1 MAVGRQCWRVDGQ
14 WGQRDG
20 DKRAGKRQ
28 DPDTQ
33 VALASPPLPG
43 SSWDGTR
50 GLTGSPSL
58 AGRPHCEQRHRPV
71 PGGGDVQGCQLW
83 AAPGGAEVLRTE
95 MDHQKLDQARAALTP
110 SLTLRP
116 HPNEESEDLGQ
127 VWSPPTQSTTRTQKA
142 LVVPAPPWV
151 LTSPWL
157 LAGPVTWD
165 PGTSLCSGGRCRD
178 QPPSRSAD
186 PPQLAALPERVS

>member
-1 MAVGRQCWRVDGQ
+1 MAVGRQCWRADGQ

-20 DKRAGKRQ
+20 RQEGWEEAGP
-28 DPDTQ
+28 DPQ
-33 VALASPPLPG
+33 VALASPPLLGG
-43 SSWDGTR
+43 SRDGTH

-58 AGRPHCEQRHRPV
+58 AGRPHCEQRHGPV
-71 PGGGDVQGCQLW
+71 PGGGDVQGCQLR
-83 AAPGGAEVLRTE
+83 APPGGAEVLRTE

-110 SLTLRP
+110 SLTLSP

-127 VWSPPTQSTTRTQKA
+127 VWIPPTQPTTRTQRA

-157 LAGPVTWD
+157 LAVPVT
-165 PGTSLCSGGRCRD
+165 
-178 QPPSRSAD
+178 
-186 PPQLAALPERVS
+186 